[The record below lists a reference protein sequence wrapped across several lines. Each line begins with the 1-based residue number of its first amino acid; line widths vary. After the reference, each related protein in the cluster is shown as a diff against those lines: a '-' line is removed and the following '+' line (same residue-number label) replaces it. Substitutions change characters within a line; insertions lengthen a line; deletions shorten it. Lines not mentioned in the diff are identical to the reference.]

1 VILLAAVAPL
11 ALAQPQQ
18 GTHTLIVMPFE
29 NESKTPGVDW
39 LSEACS
45 EVLLERMQIPGLYII
60 DREERV
66 FAFDRAGVP
75 ATVKPTRATVFRVAE
90 QMSADF
96 VVLGSY
102 RVEANAYRASAQVLE
117 VKNLRLRPA
126 VTVSGPLPDFVA
138 LQTSLAWNLLQ
149 GMPDPPRTTREQF
162 FKAAPP
168 IRLDV
173 FENFMRGV
181 VSTSNPQKIRYFKE
195 ALKADP
201 NYSEAAFQLGKV
213 YYESHDYEQAI
224 TWLAKVPND
233 DPEAGEAT
241 FLLGMSAYNH
251 GDMNRAYS
259 AFNSLIMRLPLTVVY
274 NNLGVVDA
282 RRGRRTAALD
292 FFSKA
297 VAADPNDAD
306 YRFNLAVA
314 QFKNGDNTAA
324 MRQLREELQ
333 LRPTDA
339 EAKALLDAIARG
351 VTFSAASGGTT
362 GATQVRIPIERIKR
376 NYDEASYRQI
386 EMQIQN
392 LQQQVQKNANRK

>member
-1 VILLAAVAPL
+1 MAVAPL
-11 ALAQPQQ
+11 ALAQAHQ
-18 GTHTLIVMPFE
+18 GTYTLIIMPFE
-29 NESKTPGVDW
+29 NESKTSGVDW

-45 EVLLERMQIPGLYII
+45 EVLLERMQIPGLYLI

-75 ATVKPTRATVFRVAE
+75 ATVRPTRATVFRVAE

-102 RVEANAYRASAQVLE
+102 KVEGNSYRASAQVLE

-126 VTVSGPLPDFVA
+126 VTVSGPLPDFVS

-149 GMPDPPRTTREQF
+149 GMPDPPRTAREQF
-162 FKAAPP
+162 LKAARP

-173 FENFMRGV
+173 FENFMRGL

-213 YYESHDYEQAI
+213 YYESHDYDQAI
-224 TWLAKVPND
+224 TWLAKVPTG

-259 AFNSLIMRLPLTVVY
+259 AFNSLVMRLPLTVVY

-282 RRGRRTAALD
+282 RRGRRTTALD
-292 FFSKA
+292 YFSKA

-324 MRQLREELQ
+324 MRQLRDELQ

-362 GATQVRIPIERIKR
+362 GATQIRIPIERIKR

-392 LQQQVQKNANRK
+392 LQQQVQKGANQK